1 MEDGTTGWTSSG
13 GTLSSVTS
21 PVHGGSRALL
31 NSGRTSSWQGPH
43 QNVTSQLTNGKSY
56 ATSVWVRS
64 QSGTPSA
71 KATLTHTANG
81 TTSYLQLT
89 PAQTVNS
96 SGWTQLTGTATVSW
110 TGTLT
115 NASVYVETASRHRR
129 PVHRRRLLPVTGG
142 AAIPAPWSGVPP
154 IPRGRSSSIRRGA
167 LMRKKRT
174 RAILALTTLTVA
186 LIPAVQANALNNGVG
201 RTPPMGWNTWNTFG
215 CNINETLIKQT
226 TDAMVSNGMRD
237 LGYQYVVVDD
247 CWMDPNRDSSGNLQ
261 ANLSRFPSGMKAL
274 GDYIHSRG
282 MKFGIYQAPLDR
294 TCAQYFGSY
303 PGATG
308 SLNHEAQDARQFAA
322 WGVDY
327 LKYDWC
333 SPTGSI
339 DDQIRTFAKMRD
351 ALAATGRPILY
362 SINSNSIHDK
372 TGPRRNWGDIANI
385 WRTTEDITN
394 TWNSGQTNGYPM
406 GIQNIVNVTAPL
418 SGYASPGSFNDPDM
432 MVVGRGG
439 MNDTEMRSHFA
450 LWAIMASPLIAGN
463 DVRNMDSATQTILK
477 NQNLIAINQDSLG
490 LQANQISNDGTRRIL
505 AKRLSNGDVAVA
517 LFNQSGSTI
526 TMSTTAN
533 AIGLSGNSFTL
544 REAWSNAVTS
554 TTGTISASVP
564 AHGTVVYRVSGGTP
578 TTPSPTP
585 HAQPQPLQRPAAR
598 RGVGQV
604 RGRERRLPG
613 QRSPGADLGL
623 QRAEQPAMDRH
634 LRR

>member
-1 MEDGTTGWTSSG
+1 
-13 GTLSSVTS
+13 
-21 PVHGGSRALL
+21 
-31 NSGRTSSWQGPH
+31 
-43 QNVTSQLTNGKSY
+43 
-56 ATSVWVRS
+56 
-64 QSGTPSA
+64 
-71 KATLTHTANG
+71 
-81 TTSYLQLT
+81 
-89 PAQTVNS
+89 
-96 SGWTQLTGTATVSW
+96 
-110 TGTLT
+110 
-115 NASVYVETASRHRR
+115 
-129 PVHRRRLLPVTGG
+129 
-142 AAIPAPWSGVPP
+142 
-154 IPRGRSSSIRRGA
+154 
-167 LMRKKRT
+167 MRKKRT
-174 RAILALTTLTVA
+174 RAILALTTLAVA

-226 TDAMVSNGMRD
+226 TDAMVNNGMRD

-247 CWMDPNRDSSGNLQ
+247 CWMDPNRDSAGNLQ

-274 GDYIHSRG
+274 GDYIHSKG

-333 SPTGSI
+333 SPTGTI

-450 LWAIMASPLIAGN
+450 LWAIMAAPLIAGN

-490 LQANQISNDGTRRIL
+490 LQATQISNDGTRRIL

-517 LFNQSGSTI
+517 LFNQGGSTI
-526 TMSTTAN
+526 TMSTTA
-533 AIGLSGNSFTL
+533 ATIGLSGNAFTL
-544 REAWSNAVTS
+544 RDAWSNAVTS
-554 TTGTISASVP
+554 STGTISASVP

-585 HAQPQPLQRPAAR
+585 TPTPNPGTSGPL
-598 RGVGQV
+598 RGVGSGKCADVSGVSQANGALV
-604 RGRERRLPG
+604 QIWDCNGQSNQQWTATAAGELRVYGNKCLDVNNNGTANGTGVLIWDCNGQNNQKWRLNSDGSITAIGANKCLDVPNNATANGTRLNIWDCNG
-613 QRSPGADLGL
+613 QSNQRWTRS
-623 QRAEQPAMDRH
+623 
-634 LRR
+634 